1 MFNATQIF
9 IPIPVSCLGVQG
21 EDRFYFG
28 LVSGKFKQRYG
39 NHLKS
44 FRHERYKNE
53 TTLSAYV
60 WQQKEKGRVPVIKW
74 SVVKRAPAYNPASKK
89 CRLCLI
95 LKHAGDKRCLNART
109 ELFSKC
115 RHRASFLLQAVGV
128 TWGDCQQLSSY
139 LFFVCSSC
147 CVVTFIINCK
157 IYQLRNFNFLNNNPL
172 IGRSTLTILYHP
184 WRRVLAPRNPGLG
197 IKF

>member
-1 MFNATQIF
+1 MRYNVIEPLECNCRAANPCPMDGQCLVQSVVYRAD
-9 IPIPVSCLGVQG
+9 VSTGNPD

-53 TTLSAYV
+53 TTLSSYV

-89 CRLCLI
+89 CRLCLMEKCII
-95 LKHAGDKRCLNART
+95 LKHAGNKKCLNTRT

-115 RHRASFLLQAVGV
+115 RHRASFLLESVGV
-128 TWGDCQQLSSY
+128 T
-139 LFFVCSSC
+139 
-147 CVVTFIINCK
+147 
-157 IYQLRNFNFLNNNPL
+157 
-172 IGRSTLTILYHP
+172 
-184 WRRVLAPRNPGLG
+184 
-197 IKF
+197 

>member
-1 MFNATQIF
+1 M
-9 IPIPVSCLGVQG
+9 CQG

-39 NHLKS
+39 NHMKS

-89 CRLCLI
+89 CRLCLMEKCLI
-95 LKHAGDKRCLNART
+95 LKHAGDKKCLNART

-115 RHRASFLLQAVGV
+115 RHRASFLLQSVGV
-128 TWGDCQQLSSY
+128 TWGSHHQQSLSLFCLFILLCSY
-139 LFFVCSSC
+139 
-147 CVVTFIINCK
+147 IH
-157 IYQLRNFNFLNNNPL
+157 QL
-172 IGRSTLTILYHP
+172 
-184 WRRVLAPRNPGLG
+184 
-197 IKF
+197 